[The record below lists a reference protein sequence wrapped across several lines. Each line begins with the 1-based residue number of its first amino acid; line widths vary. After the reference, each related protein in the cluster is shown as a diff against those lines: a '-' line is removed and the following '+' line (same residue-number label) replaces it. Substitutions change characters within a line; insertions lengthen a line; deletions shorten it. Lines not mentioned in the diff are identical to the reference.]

1 MQYVLGLLFGFKF
14 FKDKANLKI
23 YIDDILIDDV
33 DINSDIVYK
42 NIEKYTIDYGNNDK
56 IESIA
61 PFTTENLS
69 VPKKLFSYTINES
82 AIKNHL
88 KLVVQNNNTNY
99 TNGFMTEY
107 SYFQWYSIFLIP
119 LHFLSKKEYGKTRKL
134 IRRFKKLMNI
144 KWIGDDPTEQPRK
157 NFRWPT
163 VGQKVVNRELDQD
176 NSIYFGGE
184 KMGGSYTL
192 EFGIMEHKNIP
203 KFKMLVPKDWTKIH
217 SIDQRSI
224 NVSDYFP
231 FIADN
236 FKILNMHNED
246 K

>member
-1 MQYVLGLLFGFKF
+1 
-14 FKDKANLKI
+14 
-23 YIDDILIDDV
+23 
-33 DINSDIVYK
+33 
-42 NIEKYTIDYGNNDK
+42 
-56 IESIA
+56 
-61 PFTTENLS
+61 
-69 VPKKLFSYTINES
+69 
-82 AIKNHL
+82 
-88 KLVVQNNNTNY
+88 
-99 TNGFMTEY
+99 
-107 SYFQWYSIFLIP
+107 
-119 LHFLSKKEYGKTRKL
+119 
-134 IRRFKKLMNI
+134 MNI